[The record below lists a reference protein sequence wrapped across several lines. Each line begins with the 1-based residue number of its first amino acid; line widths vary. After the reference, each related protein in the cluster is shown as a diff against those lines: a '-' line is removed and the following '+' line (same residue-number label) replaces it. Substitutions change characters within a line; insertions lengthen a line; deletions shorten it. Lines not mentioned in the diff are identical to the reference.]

1 MNRIKMNPLAN
12 ATEKKDTLK
21 DEADHKTTPLVYP
34 PFVDEIFEFDK
45 REAAV
50 DNDYTLFFPLH
61 YVKSYEYP
69 LVVWLH
75 DDGDS
80 CQQIQRIM
88 PWISK
93 QNYVGVSPQAP
104 VGDPRLG
111 YFWEQTRD
119 SIHDACESV
128 HRAVHQTTL
137 RANIAT
143 DRVYIGGAGAAGTM
157 AFRIAFDR
165 PELFRG
171 VISINGGLPEGQ
183 TPFARLG
190 QSRLVEVFWTQCRDS
205 ELFQT
210 DDLCK
215 QLRVLHAAGFS
226 TTVRQYPCGDKHIEN
241 SDGTFKPLED
251 LNRWIMSHIKTT
263 VS

>member
-1 MNRIKMNPLAN
+1 MNPLAN
-12 ATEKKDTLK
+12 VTEKNDTLK
-21 DEADHKTTPLVYP
+21 DEANHQAAPLAYP

-50 DNDYTLFFPLH
+50 DDDYTLFFPLH

-80 CQQIQRIM
+80 CQQIQRVM

-93 QNYVGVSPQAP
+93 QNYVGVSPRAP
-104 VGDPRLG
+104 IGDPQLG
-111 YFWEQTRD
+111 YFWEQTRE

-128 HRAVHQTTL
+128 HRVVDQVSL
-137 RANIAT
+137 RANIAMN
-143 DRVYIGGAGAAGTM
+143 RVFIGGSGAAGTM

-190 QSRLVEVFWTQCRDS
+190 QSRLVEVFWAQCRDS
-205 ELFQT
+205 ETFQT
-210 DDLCK
+210 EDLCK

-241 SDGTFKPLED
+241 SDGAFRPLDD

-263 VS
+263 IC